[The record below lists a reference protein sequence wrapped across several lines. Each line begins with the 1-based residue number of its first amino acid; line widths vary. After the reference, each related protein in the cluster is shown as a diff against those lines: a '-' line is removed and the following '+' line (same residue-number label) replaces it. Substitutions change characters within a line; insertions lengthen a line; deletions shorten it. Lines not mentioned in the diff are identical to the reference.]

1 MPAKRIILL
10 VISSF
15 LLIRCASSLSSVYS
29 FDYPLS
35 NERAYSTLS
44 NISVKIPDGWYQIE
58 DNEYGTISLWLVKND
73 LSASLTFNVI
83 NVDEA
88 ALKENPEDILTR
100 VSEYNK
106 IFVKA
111 KLGGSF
117 TGFSDEEEFEL
128 NGKNFVSYR
137 YANSENQHV
146 RVIVFRYKEKFYE
159 LVAVSGNQ
167 FSKVV
172 FEIQNSILTSLE

>member
-10 VISSF
+10 TIFSV
-15 LLIRCASSLSSVYS
+15 LLIKCTSSLTSIYS
-29 FDYPLS
+29 FDHPLS

-44 NISVKIPDGWYQIE
+44 NISVRIPDGWYQVE
-58 DNEYGTISLWLVKND
+58 DNEYGTISLWLVKDD

-83 NVDEA
+83 NVDETI
-88 ALKENPEDILTR
+88 LKENPDDALSR

-111 KLGGSF
+111 KLGKSF
-117 TGFSDEEEFEL
+117 AGFSNEEKFEL
-128 NGKNFVSYR
+128 NGKDFISYQ
-137 YANSENQHV
+137 YTNNENQYI
-146 RVIVFRYKEKFYE
+146 RVVVFRYKEKFYE

-167 FSKVV
+167 FIKEV
-172 FEIQNSILTSLE
+172 FETQNSILTSLE